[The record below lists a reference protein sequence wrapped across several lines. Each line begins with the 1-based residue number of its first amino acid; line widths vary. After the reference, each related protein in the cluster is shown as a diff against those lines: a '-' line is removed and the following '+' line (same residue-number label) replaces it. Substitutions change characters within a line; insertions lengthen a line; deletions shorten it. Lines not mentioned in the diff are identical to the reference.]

1 MKSRVALLVAALL
14 VLVAGAGGVW
24 WWRQQGSEQDAAAK
38 AALSAFAAAL
48 VAKDV
53 NTVPFADT
61 TLRDAF
67 PDVIKDLGK
76 APVEVTVGDSARD
89 GETASADLAV
99 RWTLPG
105 EVAWSYSVPT
115 TVTRSG
121 ETWQVATPSTGTPW
135 HPDLPPGETFSMER
149 TTGERGDLVD
159 RAGDPLMPLGTVHN
173 VAIDPVN
180 ATPEAVAALEPI
192 VDADAGSLTDALANA
207 TASGSR
213 APIPVISYRD
223 ADWEP
228 RAAKITALA
237 PSVIAPTSQQ
247 PLAVTRTFG
256 QPLLGTVGEVTA
268 EVVDKSDG
276 RYVAGDRAGLS
287 GLQAQYDQ
295 QLAGAVGLRVETSGG
310 VVLFEQAATDG
321 TDVITTLDPGIQ
333 GAAEEALAAAELKV
347 PGAIVAVHVPT
358 GEVLAA
364 ANSPSS
370 GFDRALTGRYPPGST
385 FKVATTYA
393 YLTNGIITPTS
404 PVPCPKTTT
413 VDGLEFGN
421 FGGSSLPGSPPFSKS
436 FSESCNTAFVSLA
449 DSLEADDLTTA
460 AKTLGIGAG
469 WADTVGVTGAFD
481 GSVPATTGGT
491 DAAAASIGQGRVEV
505 SPLALAVMSGS
516 IGRGTF
522 LAPVLVKGPEAT
534 TPRPSPI
541 DGKAVADLRAMML
554 SVVAGGSG
562 AEASGAPGGQV
573 RGKTG
578 TAEYGTDPDAPPRV
592 WFTGYQGD
600 VAFAVLVEEGRSG
613 GIVAA
618 PIAKDFLTRVAAL

>member
-1 MKSRVALLVAALL
+1 MKSRSALLVAALL

-24 WWRQQGSEQDAAAK
+24 WWRQQGSEQDAAAT
-38 AALSAFAAAL
+38 AALSAFAAAW

-53 NTVPFADT
+53 STVPFADT
-61 TLRDAF
+61 ALRDTF

-76 APVEVTVGDSARD
+76 APVEVTVGDSTRD
-89 GETASADLAV
+89 GDTASADLAV

-192 VDADAGSLTDALANA
+192 VDADAGSLTDALAKA
-207 TASGSR
+207 TASGSK

-268 EVVDKSDG
+268 EVVDKSEG

-295 QLAGAVGLRVETSGG
+295 QLAGDVGLRVETSGG

-321 TDVITTLDPGIQ
+321 TDVVTTLDPGIQ
-333 GAAEEALAAAELKV
+333 SAAEEALAAAELKV

-421 FGGSSLPGSPPFSKS
+421 FGGAARCPAAHRSPRASRS
-436 FSESCNTAFVSLA
+436 
-449 DSLEADDLTTA
+449 
-460 AKTLGIGAG
+460 
-469 WADTVGVTGAFD
+469 
-481 GSVPATTGGT
+481 PAT
-491 DAAAASIGQGRVEV
+491 
-505 SPLALAVMSGS
+505 P
-516 IGRGTF
+516 
-522 LAPVLVKGPEAT
+522 
-534 TPRPSPI
+534 PS
-541 DGKAVADLRAMML
+541 
-554 SVVAGGSG
+554 
-562 AEASGAPGGQV
+562 
-573 RGKTG
+573 
-578 TAEYGTDPDAPPRV
+578 
-592 WFTGYQGD
+592 
-600 VAFAVLVEEGRSG
+600 
-613 GIVAA
+613 
-618 PIAKDFLTRVAAL
+618 